1 LLKKNIDTEKEMKIG
16 IMTFWWSNDN
26 YGQLLQCYALQKYLR
41 DNGHQPYLIRYK
53 WYSDVIKNPLP
64 IRILKVL
71 NPAFMYKYLKN
82 KINKAKI
89 RKETNDNSRYF
100 DDFRNRYIAQ
110 SDEQFTTLKQLRQNP
125 PIADV
130 YVVGSDQVWNF
141 FGNPVRR
148 FRNVIHAYFLDFGT
162 SQTKRASYAA
172 SWGVKKISREYIKEI
187 SPLLSKFDYV
197 SVREENGIDL
207 CRQCGVNAK
216 WDADPTLLL
225 SADVY
230 RELYKEN
237 PVNKPQGKY
246 LVLYAVNNNSKI
258 DIQAVYDFAK
268 SKNLEVV
275 YITGNGTVD
284 KYPKVFA
291 TIPQWL
297 YLIDNAEYVIT
308 NSFHCCVFSILFDKQ
323 FAALAL
329 NGKNAGMNSRLDS
342 LFKRCQI
349 EPRLIIENDF
359 SILDKP
365 YSAKKDFHPL

>member
-1 LLKKNIDTEKEMKIG
+1 MKIG
-16 IMTFWWSNDN
+16 IMTFWWSDDN

-41 DNGHQPYLIRYK
+41 DNGHEPYLIRYK

-64 IRILKVL
+64 IRILKLL
-71 NPAFMYKYLKN
+71 NPFFVYKFLKN
-82 KINKAKI
+82 KRNKSLI
-89 RKETNDNSRYF
+89 KEEVANNSRHF

-110 SDEQFTTLKQLRQNP
+110 SEKLFLSLKQLQENP
-125 PIADV
+125 PSADV

-141 FGNPVRR
+141 FDNPVRR
-148 FRNVIHAYFLDFGT
+148 FRNVMHAYFLDFGLPG
-162 SQTKRASYAA
+162 TKRVSYAA
-172 SWGVKKISREYIKEI
+172 SWGVKNISNKYVKEF
-187 SPLLSKFDYV
+187 SPLLKRFDYV
-197 SVREENGIDL
+197 SVREENGVDL
-207 CRQCGVNAK
+207 CRQCGVNSVK
-216 WDADPTLLL
+216 WEPDPTLLL
-225 SADVY
+225 SADIY

-246 LVLYAVNNNSKI
+246 LVLYAVNNDSKF

-275 YITGNGTVD
+275 YITGNGTID
-284 KYPKVFA
+284 KYPKFFA
-291 TIPQWL
+291 TIPEWL

-308 NSFHCCVFSILFDKQ
+308 NSFHCCVFSILFHKQ

-349 EPRLIIENDF
+349 EPRLIYTKDF
-359 SILDKP
+359 SVMDKP
-365 YSAKKDFHPL
+365 YIPNFDFNVKTYFT